1 MLISRWFSWGWL
13 LPRTTDP
20 VAKKHI
26 NLVIRRTRWFD
37 HCPEGKGF
45 GEDAESFM
53 RFSESTY
60 AFETVELKFGM
71 TALGVKQR
79 IMDSLPSGQSIFIQ
93 DLTDQE
99 FSATKKLMEESFW

>member
-1 MLISRWFSWGWL
+1 MLISKWFSWGWL